1 MDQPSSIRDLVERH
15 ERHKIVIDAQ
25 RGICTLNFG
34 RPYEIDLHS
43 ISSERDL
50 LWCVRS
56 LAELEWITGERM
68 CYVIDAIAEHK
79 RFERRSAGGPRR
91 PRKGGGLESPFP

>member
-1 MDQPSSIRDLVERH
+1 MDKPSSIRDLVERH

-43 ISSERDL
+43 ISSEHDL
-50 LWCVRS
+50 LWCVRR
-56 LAELEWITGERM
+56 LAELDWITGERL
-68 CYVIDAIAEHK
+68 CHVIDAIAEHK
-79 RFERRSAGGPRR
+79 GFERRPVGGPSR
-91 PRKGGGLESPFP
+91 PGKGGGFESPLP